1 MHVLQH
7 IEDTIVFLA
16 EEAIPVFRLQDLKLM
31 YKNQML
37 KHGPLEK
44 DAEWSIVQDWGYN
57 Y

>member
-16 EEAIPVFRLQDLKLM
+16 KETIPVFRLQDLTLM

-44 DAEWSIVQDWGYN
+44 YAEWSIVQD
-57 Y
+57 